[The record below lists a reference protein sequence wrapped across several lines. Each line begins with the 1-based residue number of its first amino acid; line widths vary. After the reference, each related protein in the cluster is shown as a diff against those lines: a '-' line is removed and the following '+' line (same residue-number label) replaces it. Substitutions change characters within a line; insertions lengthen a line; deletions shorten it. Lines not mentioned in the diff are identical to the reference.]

1 MIEELAMADPDKLAK
16 LLRELLDKTGMGP
29 DEHKLILTLKRQA
42 DIAIIKAYEE
52 RKKGKKQK
60 KVGFASVWNAY
71 EKIVAEHKDFE
82 GITIRLTELELH
94 LKIQFYMGRRVPMD
108 QQQ

>member
-1 MIEELAMADPDKLAK
+1 MRKEKREE
-16 LLRELLDKTGMGP
+16 E
-29 DEHKLILTLKRQA
+29 
-42 DIAIIKAYEE
+42 
-52 RKKGKKQK
+52 QK
-60 KVGFASVWNAY
+60 KVGLASVWNAY

-82 GITIRLTELELH
+82 GIAIRLTELELH